1 LVDLDRTRINAI
13 IDVAWKQEVPKGTRL
28 ITEGDLNADYFYI
41 VQSGLFSISIA
52 DQKDG
57 TALGSIGPG
66 GSFGELALI
75 YFAPRAATVE
85 ATEKA
90 TVWVI
95 DRGNFKKILAKSADE
110 LEGEYLKLLDKV
122 ELLSP
127 LKKDEKAALAR
138 SMTEVSFVKGELI
151 FKQGAEGDAFYLLVD
166 GTVDV
171 IKDGKPKTRL
181 KGTREKAAY
190 FGERALLQ
198 KEPRAA
204 TLKVYSVKAKALM
217 LDKQSFEMLL
227 GPLEELQRRPKGGK
241 SKLQEQPGSA
251 LLRKSRFGKIKR
263 KDLKVLGLLGCGG
276 FGAVELVEH
285 EKTGNTYALKDF
297 KDAAALKEHLWEL
310 CGCFPLYLQQL
321 LHDGNVLGDG
331 AELDASMDLQLVLL
345 TISDGMFSVS
355 QEPIWQMLL
364 EETLIKW
371 SVVCSKLVLIKI
383 SALTARQR

>member
-1 LVDLDRTRINAI
+1 MTGDRGSVPSLKRKMLMMTEIIEDLD
-13 IDVAWKQEVPKGTRL
+13 DVVARAQWDAEKHEETLTELKKLKGIVESL
-28 ITEGDLNADYFYI
+28 IT
-41 VQSGLFSISIA
+41 
-52 DQKDG
+52 
-57 TALGSIGPG
+57 
-66 GSFGELALI
+66 
-75 YFAPRAATVE
+75 
-85 ATEKA
+85 
-90 TVWVI
+90 
-95 DRGNFKKILAKSADE
+95 AKVS
-110 LEGEYLKLLDKV
+110 
-122 ELLSP
+122 
-127 LKKDEKAALAR
+127 KDEKAALAR